1 MSPAEYAF
9 VISQIFLAR
18 TLTPFAALLVA
29 AFWLLVAVFKG
40 L

>member
-1 MSPAEYAF
+1 MTPAEYAF
-9 VISQIFLAR
+9 VIAQIFLAR

-29 AFWLLVAVFKG
+29 GFWLLVAMFKG

>member
-9 VISQIFLAR
+9 LVSQIFLAR

-29 AFWLLVAVFKG
+29 GFWLLFAIYKG